1 MIKRYN
7 QFIKESNSEKYI
19 AILIS
24 DGFQDRETLD
34 PISFLDK
41 KGYKTILIG
50 TSLGEKSAYNSETKI
65 EVKKLV
71 RDVNPN
77 DLLCLIIPGGK
88 SPENL
93 RDNSDVKFFV
103 KRTFNLGVPIAAIC
117 HGPQVLI
124 SSIDLEGRK
133 LTGYK
138 DIKSEIEKSGAKY
151 FDQSVVV
158 DRNLISSRE
167 PKDLPDFCHSIL
179 NKVTYYQKLN

>member
-7 QFIKESNSEKYI
+7 QFIKESTSEKYI

-34 PISFLDK
+34 PISFLEK
-41 KGYKTILIG
+41 RGYKTIVIG
-50 TSLGEKSAYNSETKI
+50 TSLGEKSAYNSEERV
-65 EVKKLV
+65 EVKKLTS
-71 RDVNPN
+71 DVNPN

-93 RDNSDVKFFV
+93 RDNSDVKSFV
-103 KRTFNLGVPIAAIC
+103 RRTFNLGVPIAAIC

-124 SSIDLEGRK
+124 SSVDLEGRK

-138 DIKSEIEKSGAKY
+138 DIKSEIEESGAKY
-151 FDQSVVV
+151 LDQSVVI
-158 DRNLISSRE
+158 DRNLITSRE
-167 PKDLPDFCHSIL
+167 PKDIPDFCSSIL
-179 NKVTYYQKLN
+179 NKIKYYQKLN

>member
-1 MIKRYN
+1 MIKKYR

-34 PISFLDK
+34 PISFLEK
-41 KGYKTILIG
+41 RGYKTIVIG
-50 TSLGEKSAYNSETKI
+50 TSLGEKSAYNSDEKV

-88 SPENL
+88 SPEGLKN
-93 RDNSDVKFFV
+93 NSDVKSFV
-103 KRTFNLGVPIAAIC
+103 RRTFNLGVPIAAIC
-117 HGPQVLI
+117 HGPQVLL

-133 LTGYK
+133 LTGYR
-138 DIKSEIEKSGAKY
+138 DIKSEIEESGAKY
-151 FDQSVVV
+151 FDQSVVI

-167 PKDLPDFCHSIL
+167 PKDIPDFCNSIL
-179 NKVTYYQKLN
+179 NKIKYYQKLN